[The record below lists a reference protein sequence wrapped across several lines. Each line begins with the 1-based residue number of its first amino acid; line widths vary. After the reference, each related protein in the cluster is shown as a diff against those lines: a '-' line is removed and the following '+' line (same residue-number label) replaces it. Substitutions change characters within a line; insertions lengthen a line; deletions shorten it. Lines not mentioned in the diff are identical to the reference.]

1 MARLVYTRIFLKTEN
16 ANFLKYWMKLVT
28 IIRVVFFLNLSL
40 CFISIVLFSC
50 NASRTATR
58 LSNIGVLVKL

>member
-1 MARLVYTRIFLKTEN
+1 MARLVYTR
-16 ANFLKYWMKLVT
+16 NFKNCKSQFSEILDETSNHHKSS
-28 IIRVVFFLNLSL
+28 FFLNLSL
-40 CFISIVLFSC
+40 CFISIVLLSC